1 MKNLICILLV
11 IFISIAQF
19 AGGQTVSTL
28 AGSTQGFLN
37 GASANAQFNYP
48 NALCVD
54 SNGNVFVADIHN
66 HVIRK
71 ISSQWVVT
79 TFAGSSQGYADGIG
93 STAQFNKPN
102 GICID
107 KDGNLYVSDL
117 DNFKIRKITSTGIV
131 STVAGSSQGNTD
143 GIGIA
148 AQFDSP
154 TGICVDTN
162 GNLYVA
168 DLGNNTIRKISQSQN
183 VSTLAGSTQGF
194 LDGNGIGARFYW
206 PSAVCV
212 DLVGNLFVTDRGNNK
227 IRKITPSGLVT
238 TIAGSSQGYTDGIGT
253 IAKFDFPTG
262 ICIDVAGDL
271 YVCDQLNNRIRKV
284 TQNGIV
290 STLVG
295 SSYGYLDGLFTS
307 ALLGWPKGV
316 AIDDTGNVY
325 VADGGNYKI
334 RKINQCIV
342 SVATTVSNSTISA
355 IQNGAMYQWLECA
368 DNITI
373 IPNATGQ
380 SYTGSIGGSY
390 AVIVSNGTCVDTSE
404 CRPIYP
410 LGIEQLEQSNAVS
423 VFPNPN
429 NGLFTLKIQEDAQLE
444 VKDIYSRLVMKMILL
459 IGDHKLDISSL
470 SNGLYFLNVQD
481 INSQQVIRLLKGN

>member
-1 MKNLICILLV
+1 
-11 IFISIAQF
+11 
-19 AGGQTVSTL
+19 
-28 AGSTQGFLN
+28 
-37 GASANAQFNYP
+37 
-48 NALCVD
+48 
-54 SNGNVFVADIHN
+54 
-66 HVIRK
+66 
-71 ISSQWVVT
+71 
-79 TFAGSSQGYADGIG
+79 
-93 STAQFNKPN
+93 
-102 GICID
+102 
-107 KDGNLYVSDL
+107 
-117 DNFKIRKITSTGIV
+117 
-131 STVAGSSQGNTD
+131 
-143 GIGIA
+143 
-148 AQFDSP
+148 
-154 TGICVDTN
+154 
-162 GNLYVA
+162 LYVA

-459 IGDHKLDISSL
+459 KGDHKLDISSL

>member
-1 MKNLICILLV
+1 MKNVICVLSV
-11 IFISIAQF
+11 IFISISQF
-19 AGGQTVSTL
+19 AHGQSVSTL

-37 GASANAQFNYP
+37 GASAIAQFNYP
-48 NALCVD
+48 TALCID

-71 ISSQWVVT
+71 ISSQGVVT

-93 STAQFNKPN
+93 SAAQFNKPN

-143 GIGIA
+143 GIGVA

-168 DLGNNTIRKISQSQN
+168 DLGNNTIRKITQSQT

-212 DLVGNLFVTDRGNNK
+212 DPVGNLFVTDRGNNK

-238 TIAGSSQGYTDGIGT
+238 TIAGSSQGYSDGIGT

-284 TQNGIV
+284 TQTGTV

-295 SSYGYLDGLFTS
+295 SSHGYIDGPLSS

-334 RKINQCIV
+334 RKLNQCIV
-342 SVATTVSNSTISA
+342 SVATNVSNTTISA
-355 IQNGAMYQWLECA
+355 IQNGATYQWLECA

-410 LGIEQLEQSNAVS
+410 LGTVHMEQSKEVS

-429 NGLFTLKIQEDAQLE
+429 NGFFTLKIQADAQVDVL
-444 VKDIYSRLVMKMILL
+444 DIFSRIVLKMTLL
-459 IGDHKLDISSL
+459 KGEQKLDFSSL
-470 SNGLYFLNVQD
+470 SNGVYILNIQD
-481 INSQQVIRLLKGN
+481 KNNQHVIRLLKGN

>member
-1 MKNLICILLV
+1 
-11 IFISIAQF
+11 
-19 AGGQTVSTL
+19 
-28 AGSTQGFLN
+28 
-37 GASANAQFNYP
+37 
-48 NALCVD
+48 
-54 SNGNVFVADIHN
+54 
-66 HVIRK
+66 
-71 ISSQWVVT
+71 
-79 TFAGSSQGYADGIG
+79 
-93 STAQFNKPN
+93 
-102 GICID
+102 
-107 KDGNLYVSDL
+107 
-117 DNFKIRKITSTGIV
+117 
-131 STVAGSSQGNTD
+131 
-143 GIGIA
+143 
-148 AQFDSP
+148 
-154 TGICVDTN
+154 
-162 GNLYVA
+162 
-168 DLGNNTIRKISQSQN
+168 
-183 VSTLAGSTQGF
+183 
-194 LDGNGIGARFYW
+194 
-206 PSAVCV
+206 
-212 DLVGNLFVTDRGNNK
+212 LFVTDRGNNK

-295 SSYGYLDGLFTS
+295 SSYGYLDGPFTS

-334 RKINQCIV
+334 RKLNQCIV
-342 SVATTVSNSTISA
+342 SVATNVSNTTISA
-355 IQNGAMYQWLECA
+355 IQNGATYQWLECA

-380 SYTGSIGGSY
+380 SYIGSIGGSY

-429 NGLFTLKIQEDAQLE
+429 NGLFTLKIQEDAQLV
-444 VKDIYSRLVMKMILL
+444 VKDIYSRLVMKMTLL
-459 IGDHKLDISSL
+459 KGDHKLDISSL

-481 INSQQVIRLLKGN
+481 KNNQQVIRLLKGN